1 MRHLIIVSIMS
12 ILLLSAC
19 STNKPTKSLLQDCPE
34 EKIVNR
40 MPMVQTEGKSDKP
53 NSYFIYKG
61 ERREIAEFD
70 EQWLKENCDIKETE
84 VF

>member
-1 MRHLIIVSIMS
+1 
-12 ILLLSAC
+12 
-19 STNKPTKSLLQDCPE
+19 
-34 EKIVNR
+34 

-84 VF
+84 VH

>member
-1 MRHLIIVSIMS
+1 MRNLIILSSMALCV
-12 ILLLSAC
+12 LSAC
-19 STNKPTKSLLQDCPE
+19 STSKQTKSLIQDCPE
-34 EKIVNR
+34 EKIVNK

-84 VF
+84 VH